1 MTMEEK
7 IPHHKVRTGMVV
19 SDKMDKTVVVRV
31 DRMSK
36 HPLYGKP
43 VLRVKKYM
51 AHDEDNECRPGDR
64 VQIEETRPL
73 SRHKRWKISQIIE
86 RAPILGVEAG
96 EEDVAE

>member
-1 MTMEEK
+1 MEEK
-7 IPHHKVRTGMVV
+7 TPHRKVRTGIVV

-43 VLRVKKYM
+43 VLKVKKYM
-51 AHDEDNECRPGDR
+51 AHDENNDCRPGDK

-73 SRHKRWKISQIIE
+73 SRNKRWKVAEIIE
-86 RAPILGVEAG
+86 RAPVLGVENGG
-96 EEDVAE
+96 EA

>member
-1 MTMEEK
+1 MEERT
-7 IPHHKVRTGMVV
+7 PHRKVRTGIVV

-51 AHDEDNECRPGDR
+51 VHDESNDCRPGDR
-64 VQIEETRPL
+64 ILIEETRPL
-73 SRHKRWKISQIIE
+73 SCHKRWRVAEIIE
-86 RAPILGVEAG
+86 RAPVLGVEPKEG
-96 EEDVAE
+96 EA

>member
-1 MTMEEK
+1 MEERN
-7 IPHHKVRTGMVV
+7 PHRKVRIGIVV

-51 AHDEDNECRPGDR
+51 AHDEANECRPGDR
-64 VQIEETRPL
+64 IQIEETRPL
-73 SRHKRWKISQIIE
+73 SRHKRWRVAQIIE

-96 EEDVAE
+96 EGDAAE